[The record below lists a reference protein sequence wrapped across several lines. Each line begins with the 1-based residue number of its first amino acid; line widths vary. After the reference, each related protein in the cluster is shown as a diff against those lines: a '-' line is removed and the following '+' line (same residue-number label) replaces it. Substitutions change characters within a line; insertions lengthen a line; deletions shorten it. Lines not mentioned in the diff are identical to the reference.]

1 MIRRYLRECSV
12 AAATAA
18 LLGLLAL
25 AKPEFFAG
33 RNLRD
38 ILVTKAYVLVV
49 ATGMTLVLLARHV
62 DISVGSQFAIGGV
75 VASLLAKG
83 GVPLPLVV
91 LLTLGAGA
99 LLGAL
104 NGALVAGLRLPSIV
118 VTLATMV
125 SLEQGIRWATGGEP
139 VRNPENFQWL
149 GLGQSAGE
157 LLVMATAAAALAVF
171 ALALRYLRAGR
182 AVYAVGS
189 DPEAARLAGI
199 RPPWVVFGVFVGMGA
214 FTALA
219 AILNGI
225 QSTQGDPTSGQG
237 LGLQAI
243 AAVVVGGTAISG
255 GRGTLLGTFVG
266 FVLLAVIGP
275 ALVFLRV
282 EASWEKAIQG
292 AIILVAVASDAIN
305 LRQRRNVGAGLAAH

>member
-1 MIRRYLRECSV
+1 MIRKYLREFSV
-12 AAATAA
+12 AAATIA
-18 LLGLLAL
+18 LLMLLAL
-25 AKPEFFAG
+25 VKPQFFSG
-33 RNLRD
+33 QNIRD

-49 ATGMTLVLLARHV
+49 AIGMTLVILARQI
-62 DISVGSQFAIGGV
+62 DISVGSQFAICGV

-83 GVPLPLVV
+83 GVPLPLMIV
-91 LLTLGAGA
+91 LTLAAGA
-99 LLGAL
+99 LLGAI
-104 NGALVAGLRLPSIV
+104 NATLVAGLRLPSIV

-125 SLEQGIRWATGGEP
+125 SLEQGIRWITGGEP
-139 VRNPENFQWL
+139 VRNASNFQWL
-149 GLGQSAGE
+149 GVGQSAGE
-157 LLVMATAAAALAVF
+157 ILVIATSAVVLMAF
-171 ALALRYLRAGR
+171 AFGLRYLRLGR

-199 RPPWVVFGVFVGMGA
+199 RPSAVVFGVFVLMGV
-214 FTALA
+214 FSALA
-219 AILNGI
+219 AIMNGI

-237 LGLQAI
+237 LGLQAV

-266 FVLLAVIGP
+266 FVLLAVIAP
-275 ALVFLRV
+275 ALVFLQV

-305 LRQRRNVGAGLAAH
+305 LRQRRNVGASLAAH

>member
-1 MIRRYLRECSV
+1 MIRRYLREISV
-12 AAATAA
+12 AAATAV
-18 LLGLLAL
+18 LLVLLAL
-25 AKPEFFAG
+25 VKPEFFAVQ
-33 RNLRD
+33 NLRD

-49 ATGMTLVLLARHV
+49 AIGMTLVILARHI
-62 DISVGSQFAIGGV
+62 DISVGSQFAICGV

-83 GVPLPLVV
+83 GVPLPLMV

-99 LLGAL
+99 LLGAV

-125 SLEQGIRWATGGEP
+125 SLEQGIRWITGGEP
-139 VRNPENFQWL
+139 VRNAENFQWL

-157 LLVMATAAAALAVF
+157 ILVMATAAAVLAVF
-171 ALALRYLRAGR
+171 ALALRNLRAGR

-292 AIILVAVASDAIN
+292 VIILVAVASDAIN
-305 LRQRRNVGAGLAAH
+305 LRQRRNVGTGLAAH

>member
-1 MIRRYLRECSV
+1 MRRRHLREISV
-12 AAATAA
+12 AGATVA
-18 LLGLLAL
+18 LLLLLAL
-25 AKPEFFAG
+25 LKPEFFA
-33 RNLRD
+33 RQNLRD

-49 ATGMTLVLLARHV
+49 AIGMTLVILARQI
-62 DISVGSQFAIGGV
+62 DISVGSQFAICGV

-83 GVPLPLVV
+83 GVPLPLMVV
-91 LLTLGAGA
+91 LTLAAGAVLGAI
-99 LLGAL
+99 

-139 VRNPENFQWL
+139 VRNAANFQWL

-157 LLVMATAAAALAVF
+157 ILVMATAAGVLVAF

-199 RPPWVVFGVFVGMGA
+199 RPPAVVFGVFVGMGA

-237 LGLQAI
+237 LELQAI

-282 EASWEKAIQG
+282 EAAWEKAIQG
-292 AIILVAVASDAIN
+292 TIILVAVASDAIN
-305 LRQRRNVGAGLAAH
+305 LRQRRNVGPGLASH